1 MCRVLLVLALTVA
14 ATCPVTAAEV
24 VLPSATIAPG
34 VVGDGVHDDTLG
46 LQALL
51 DSGRSEVHFPSPPVR
66 LLISKTLKMHSR
78 QTLVVGR
85 HTVIRLK
92 DGSDQVMITNADHDQ
107 GNEDVSVVGGIWDMN
122 NLNQSLT
129 EYQKTRNWRG
139 RPYAPEYFIGVLM
152 RFNNVKNL
160 SLRGLTLKDP
170 VTFGMQLGNLRQ
182 FTIEDITF
190 DYNLKRSN
198 MDGVH
203 VHGNSRWGRI
213 ANLKG
218 TTNDDLVALN
228 ADEAD
233 RGRFRG
239 RGVLRGRLHGG
250 AAPVGRLP
258 DPADSARKCLRHVP
272 LQCDLVH
279 QPPGAS
285 RQRQHV

>member
-1 MCRVLLVLALTVA
+1 MRRVLPVLALTVA
-14 ATCPVTAAEV
+14 ATCSVMAADAV
-24 VLPSATIAPG
+24 PSAATIVPG

-46 LQALL
+46 LQTLL
-51 DSGRSEVHFPSPPVR
+51 DAGRSEVHFPSPPVR

-92 DGSDQVMITNADHDQ
+92 DGSDQVMITNADHDE

-213 ANLKG
+213 VNLKG
-218 TTNDDLVALN
+218 TTNDDLAT
-228 ADEAD
+228 AQ
-233 RGRFRG
+233 
-239 RGVLRGRLHGG
+239 
-250 AAPVGRLP
+250 
-258 DPADSARKCLRHVP
+258 K
-272 LQCDLVH
+272 
-279 QPPGAS
+279 
-285 RQRQHV
+285 